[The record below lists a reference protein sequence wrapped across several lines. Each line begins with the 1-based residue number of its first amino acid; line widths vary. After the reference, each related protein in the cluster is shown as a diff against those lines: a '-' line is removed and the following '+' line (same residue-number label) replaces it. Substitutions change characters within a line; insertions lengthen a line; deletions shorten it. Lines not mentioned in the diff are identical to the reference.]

1 MATFK
6 SIEWYKKH
14 PEVVV
19 RHHKQ
24 KWTDLQIHI
33 LLLLFKEKQSI
44 HEMTRMLGRTEYGV
58 LAQLSRQKMLWFDNK
73 NYNYYY
79 SKSYQLYN
87 GKNFR

>member
-1 MATFK
+1 MAIFK

-19 RHHKQ
+19 RHHKE

-58 LAQLSRQKMLWFDNK
+58 LAQLLRQKMLWFDNR

-79 SKSYQLYN
+79 SKSYQPYN
-87 GKNFR
+87 GKAFR